1 MTHKKD
7 DIVSMT
13 KYFRVVS
20 ASNSKVTAID
30 MENNE
35 PIEIKGVQLVDN
47 LNSSDLYNDTRKV
60 TKTELVELM
69 INAGV
74 KPFTVVFTKQ
84 NGEKR
89 IMRARFLSTESLF
102 GRSAVSD
109 LDNGFELKQVDHRTI
124 ESIIIDKVK
133 YVHK

>member
-13 KYFRVVS
+13 KYFRVVT
-20 ASNSKVTAID
+20 ASNSKVVATD
-30 MENNE
+30 MDNNE
-35 PIEIKGVQLVDN
+35 TVEIKGVQLVDS
-47 LNSSDLYNDTRKV
+47 LSSADFFENAQKL
-60 TKTELVELM
+60 TKTELAEIL
-69 INAGV
+69 INANV
-74 KPFTVVFTKQ
+74 RPFTVVFTKQ

-89 IMRARFLSTESLF
+89 IMRAKFLSTEPLL
-102 GRSAVSD
+102 GRSIVSD
-109 LDNGFELKQVDHRTI
+109 LDDGFSIKQVDHRTI